1 MRECSAGVYAFAL
14 AFSSSRSAR
23 ILVIDNYDSF
33 TYNIVQECGELGADV
48 TVVRNDAWTVDE
60 ARMFGAD
67 GIIISPGPGSPE
79 VARDVGISNDVIREL
94 GPTTPLLGVCLG
106 HQCIGY
112 VFGAKVVRAPELV
125 HGKTSQ
131 IYHRGEGVL
140 DGLPIPFEA
149 TRYHSLIVERASL
162 PQELKVTAETHD
174 EIVMAVRHRTLPIE
188 GVQFHPE
195 SILTSAGMRLL
206 RNFLARCAEPAAAR

>member
-1 MRECSAGVYAFAL
+1 MPRV
-14 AFSSSRSAR
+14 
-23 ILVIDNYDSF
+23 LVIDNYDSF
-33 TYNIVQECGELGADV
+33 TYNLVQELAELGAEP
-48 TVVRNDAWTVDE
+48 TVARNDAWTHDQVRDF
-60 ARMFGAD
+60 APD
-67 GIIISPGPGSPE
+67 GIVISPGPGSPE
-79 VARDVGISNDVIREL
+79 NARDIGISNDVIREL
-94 GPTTPLLGVCLG
+94 GPQIPLLGVCLG

-112 VFGAKVVRAPELV
+112 VFGARIKRAPELL

-162 PQELKVTAETHD
+162 PHDLKVTAETHD
-174 EIVMAVRHRTLPIE
+174 EIVMAVRHREYPIE

-195 SILTSAGMRLL
+195 SVLTPEGMRLL
-206 RNFLARCAEPAAAR
+206 RNFLKLTAEPARV

>member
-1 MRECSAGVYAFAL
+1 MPRV
-14 AFSSSRSAR
+14 
-23 ILVIDNYDSF
+23 LVIDNYDSF
-33 TYNIVQECGELGADV
+33 TYNLVQELAELGAKP
-48 TVVRNDAWTVDE
+48 TVARNDAWTLEQVRDF
-60 ARMFGAD
+60 APD
-67 GIIISPGPGSPE
+67 GIVISPGPGSPE
-79 VARDVGISNDVIREL
+79 KARDIGISNDVIREL
-94 GPTTPLLGVCLG
+94 GPQIPLLGVCLG

-112 VFGAKVVRAPELV
+112 VFGARVVRAPELL

-162 PQELKVTAETHD
+162 PHDLKVTAETHD
-174 EIVMAVRHRTLPIE
+174 EIVMAVRHREYPIE

-195 SILTSAGMRLL
+195 SVLTSEGMRLL
-206 RNFLARCAEPAAAR
+206 RNFLKRCEEPARV

>member
-1 MRECSAGVYAFAL
+1 MPPRV
-14 AFSSSRSAR
+14 
-23 ILVIDNYDSF
+23 LVIDNYDSF
-33 TYNIVQECGELGADV
+33 TYNLVQELAELGAEP
-48 TVVRNDAWTVDE
+48 TVVRNDSWTLEQVRDF
-60 ARMFGAD
+60 APD
-67 GIIISPGPGSPE
+67 GIVISPGPGSPE
-79 VARDVGISNDVIREL
+79 NARDVGISNDVIREL
-94 GPTTPLLGVCLG
+94 GPQIPLLGVCLG

-112 VFGAKVVRAPELV
+112 VFGGRIKRAPELL

-162 PQELKVTAETHD
+162 PHDLKVTAETHD
-174 EIVMAVRHRTLPIE
+174 EIVMAVRHREYPIE

-195 SILTSAGMRLL
+195 SVLTSEGMRLL
-206 RNFLARCAEPAAAR
+206 RNFLKLTAEPARA

>member
-1 MRECSAGVYAFAL
+1 MPRV
-14 AFSSSRSAR
+14 
-23 ILVIDNYDSF
+23 LVIDNYDSF
-33 TYNIVQECGELGADV
+33 TYNLVQELAELGAEP
-48 TVVRNDAWTVDE
+48 TVARNDAWTLEQVRDF
-60 ARMFGAD
+60 APD
-67 GIIISPGPGSPE
+67 GIVISPGPGSPE
-79 VARDVGISNDVIREL
+79 NARDIGISNDVIREL
-94 GPTTPLLGVCLG
+94 GPQIPLLGVCLG

-112 VFGAKVVRAPELV
+112 VFGARVMRAPELL

-162 PQELKVTAETHD
+162 PHELKVTAETHD
-174 EIVMAVRHRTLPIE
+174 EIVMAVRHREYPIE

-195 SILTSAGMRLL
+195 SVLTTEGMRLL
-206 RNFLARCAEPAAAR
+206 RNFLKLTAEPAAV

>member
-1 MRECSAGVYAFAL
+1 MP
-14 AFSSSRSAR
+14 AR
-23 ILVIDNYDSF
+23 VLVIDNYDSF
-33 TYNIVQECGELGADV
+33 TYNLVQELAELGAEP
-48 TVVRNDAWTVDE
+48 TVVRNDAWTIDQVRDF
-60 ARMFGAD
+60 APD
-67 GIIISPGPGSPE
+67 GIVISPGPGSPE
-79 VARDVGISNDVIREL
+79 NARDIGISNEVIREL
-94 GPTTPLLGVCLG
+94 GPQIPLLGVCLG

-112 VFGAKVVRAPELV
+112 VFGGRIVRAPELL

-162 PQELKVTAETHD
+162 PHDLKVTAETHD
-174 EIVMAVRHRTLPIE
+174 EIVMAVRHREFPIE

-195 SILTSAGMRLL
+195 SVLTSEGMRLL
-206 RNFLARCAEPAAAR
+206 RNFLKKTAEPARA

>member
-1 MRECSAGVYAFAL
+1 MPRV
-14 AFSSSRSAR
+14 
-23 ILVIDNYDSF
+23 LVIDNYDSF
-33 TYNIVQECGELGADV
+33 TYNLVQELAELGAKP
-48 TVVRNDAWTVDE
+48 TVARNDAWTLEQVRDF
-60 ARMFGAD
+60 APD
-67 GIIISPGPGSPE
+67 GIVISPGPGSPE
-79 VARDVGISNDVIREL
+79 NARDIGISNDVIREL
-94 GPTTPLLGVCLG
+94 GPQIPLLGVCLG

-112 VFGAKVVRAPELV
+112 VFGARVVRAPELL

-162 PQELKVTAETHD
+162 PHELKVTAETHD
-174 EIVMAVRHRTLPIE
+174 EIVMAVRHREFPIE

-195 SILTSAGMRLL
+195 SVLTTEGMRLL
-206 RNFLARCAEPAAAR
+206 RNFLKRTAEPAAV

>member
-1 MRECSAGVYAFAL
+1 ML
-14 AFSSSRSAR
+14 
-23 ILVIDNYDSF
+23 LMIDNYDSF
-33 TYNIVQECGELGADV
+33 TYNLVQYLGELGEEV
-48 TVVRNDAWTVDE
+48 KVVRNDEVTLEQVERLAPERIV
-60 ARMFGAD
+60 
-67 GIIISPGPGSPE
+67 ISPGPCTPNEAGISLAL
-79 VARDVGISNDVIREL
+79 VARFAGRI
-94 GPTTPLLGVCLG
+94 PLLGVCLG

-112 VFGAKVVRAPELV
+112 VFGARVVRAPELL

-162 PQELKVTAETHD
+162 PHDLKVTAETHD
-174 EIVMAVRHRTLPIE
+174 EIVMAVRHREYPIE

-195 SILTSAGMRLL
+195 SVLTAEGMRLL
-206 RNFLARCAEPAAAR
+206 RNFLKLTAEPARA

>member
-1 MRECSAGVYAFAL
+1 MAR
-14 AFSSSRSAR
+14 R

-33 TYNIVQECGELGADV
+33 TYNLVQELAELGAEP
-48 TVVRNDAWTVDE
+48 TVVRNDAWTMDE
-60 ARMFGAD
+60 VEVFGAD
-67 GIIISPGPGSPE
+67 GIVISPGPGSPE
-79 VARDVGISNDVIREL
+79 NARDVGISNDVIREL
-94 GPTTPLLGVCLG
+94 GPRVPLLGVCLG

-112 VFGAKVVRAPELV
+112 VFGGRIVRAPELL

-162 PQELKVTAETHD
+162 PHELKVTAETHD
-174 EIVMAVRHRTLPIE
+174 EIVMALRHREHPIE

-195 SILTSAGMRLL
+195 SVLTPEGMRLL
-206 RNFLARCAEPAAAR
+206 RNFLKRCEEPARV

>member
-1 MRECSAGVYAFAL
+1 MQEL
-14 AFSSSRSAR
+14 A
-23 ILVIDNYDSF
+23 
-33 TYNIVQECGELGADV
+33 ELGASP
-48 TVVRNDAWTVDE
+48 TVVRNDAWSVAE
-60 ARMFGAD
+60 VREFAPD
-67 GIIISPGPGSPE
+67 GIVISPGPGTPE
-79 VARDVGISNDVIREL
+79 KPSDVGISNDVIREF

-112 VFGAKVVRAPELV
+112 VFGARITRAPSLL
-125 HGKTSQ
+125 HGKVSQ

-162 PQELKVTAETHD
+162 PHELKVTAETAD
-174 EIVMAVRHRTLPIE
+174 ELVMAVRHRQYPVE

-195 SILTSAGMRLL
+195 SVLTTEGMRMLK
-206 RNFLARCAEPAAAR
+206 NFLGRCAPVPA

>member
-1 MRECSAGVYAFAL
+1 MAG
-14 AFSSSRSAR
+14 AR
-23 ILVIDNYDSF
+23 ILVVDNYDSF
-33 TYNIVQECGELGADV
+33 TYNLVQELAELGAEP
-48 TVVRNDAWTVDE
+48 TVVRNDAWTLEE
-60 ARMFGAD
+60 ARTFGAD
-67 GIIISPGPGSPE
+67 GIVISPGPGTPE
-79 VARDVGISNDVIREL
+79 KPSDVGISNDLIREL

-112 VFGAKVVRAPELV
+112 VFGGRIVRAPELV

-149 TRYHSLIVERASL
+149 TRYHSLVVERSSL
-162 PQELKVTAETHD
+162 PHELKVTAETGD
-174 EIVMAVRHRTLPIE
+174 ELVMAIRHRTLPVE

-195 SILTSAGMRLL
+195 SVLTTEGMQIL
-206 RNFLARCAEPAAAR
+206 RNFLDRCAAAAKTPA

>member
-1 MRECSAGVYAFAL
+1 MPRL
-14 AFSSSRSAR
+14 
-23 ILVIDNYDSF
+23 LVIDNYDSF
-33 TYNIVQECGELGADV
+33 TYNLVQELAELGAEP
-48 TVVRNDAWTVDE
+48 TVVRNDAWTLEQVRDF
-60 ARMFGAD
+60 APD
-67 GIIISPGPGSPE
+67 GIVISPGPGSPE
-79 VARDVGISNDVIREL
+79 NARDIGISNDVIREL
-94 GPTTPLLGVCLG
+94 GPSIPLLGVCLG

-112 VFGAKVVRAPELV
+112 VFGARIKCAPELL

-162 PQELKVTAETHD
+162 PHDLKVTAETHD
-174 EIVMAVRHRTLPIE
+174 EIVMAVRHREYPIE

-195 SILTSAGMRLL
+195 SVLTTEGMRLL
-206 RNFLARCAEPAAAR
+206 RNFLKRTAEPARV

>member
-1 MRECSAGVYAFAL
+1 MPPRV
-14 AFSSSRSAR
+14 
-23 ILVIDNYDSF
+23 LVIDNYDSF
-33 TYNIVQECGELGADV
+33 TYNLVQELAELGAEP
-48 TVVRNDAWTVDE
+48 TVVRNDAWTLDQVRDF
-60 ARMFGAD
+60 APD
-67 GIIISPGPGSPE
+67 GIVISPGPGSPE
-79 VARDVGISNDVIREL
+79 NARDIGISNDVIREL
-94 GPTTPLLGVCLG
+94 GPQIPLLGVCLG

-112 VFGAKVVRAPELV
+112 VFGGRITRAPELL

-162 PQELKVTAETHD
+162 PHDLKVTAETHD
-174 EIVMAVRHRTLPIE
+174 EIVMAVRHREYPIE

-195 SILTSAGMRLL
+195 SVLTSEGMRLL
-206 RNFLARCAEPAAAR
+206 RNFLKLTAEPARA